1 MNSSSNSKDG
11 HHLPF
16 GSQDFQFLSS
26 RKQDNQFSISEFI
39 WGRHFALLRERK
51 LDASFRQDFWQFN
64 EDNESLCALL
74 VAYISFTVIQGP
86 TYYDLLMFKR
96 QPLIIVPAVGLFTV
110 FLSMW
115 VSFIYQAV
123 ADRLTSTSQQQFWRR
138 LVPMMRIY
146 TAVGSTVFFIF
157 RLILLA
163 TWDGGHKGLFQV
175 VKSKLPVETCM
186 ALFLFPIIFSG
197 IFREVDVRI
206 VLCLWLATI
215 IAMFVAVYLAH
226 AELYYTFTSVYIVP
240 SLVIIFETYRYN
252 KCKNLINMVLQKI
265 VKEKDDNA
273 DQIHATEMRHM
284 IANVAHDLKTV
295 SALAH
300 TRSLAGLMYFLPCQ
314 PLTSFLSGIEVI
326 SDIALECKCRVKENR
341 LSPAQF
347 IDDINSVLNCVNSIR
362 NTNSFMLMTINRC
375 IDYTKASKGFKLVPR
390 QETIDLMEAL
400 SLPLNC
406 MKDIQQRVP
415 ITLEPLPQEIC
426 SHIITDKQWLQENVL
441 CLLSNAVKYST
452 GGEVKVMLTVVR
464 PESDSPEVSYFQR
477 TYASLGIS
485 PFKRRKSGLQVV
497 PLDFEHHLHPIQDE
511 EDEQINLFKPVLDDS
526 SQHMTLGT
534 SKSSFVSDVEKTTAP
549 LCTSYI
555 CVEVEDNGIG
565 LSKDAMDN
573 LFNPF
578 KQVQRLAG
586 GTGLGLYSL
595 ARRVE
600 ALSGYYG
607 VRSRRDGK
615 QGSVFW
621 FSLPY
626 RPDRVSALSARKQA
640 LSNRGSNIRGS
651 FLNVHLAADSEGNS
665 ESFVDLRTILSGDA
679 VDQLTFSNST
689 DAADVGKTE
698 EGFQTKSNVSQIL
711 NILIVDDSPAIVK
724 MISMML
730 RRLGHRISTAENGAI
745 ALQNIMDKRGSNSSD
760 PYDVVLMDLQ
770 MPVMDGLEATRRLRH
785 IEASENTLSDH
796 ATADS
801 THQIIIGV
809 SANSDHET
817 MQDALSA
824 GVDAF
829 MGKPF
834 SIETF
839 QKTYE
844 KVSEKAIIRSY
855 DI

>member
-1 MNSSSNSKDG
+1 M
-11 HHLPF
+11 F
-16 GSQDFQFLSS
+16 
-26 RKQDNQFSISEFI
+26 E
-39 WGRHFALLRERK
+39 RH
-51 LDASFRQDFWQFN
+51 
-64 EDNESLCALL
+64 
-74 VAYISFTVIQGP
+74 
-86 TYYDLLMFKR
+86 
-96 QPLIIVPAVGLFTV
+96 PLIIVPAVGLFTV

-115 VSFIYQAV
+115 ISFFYQSLG
-123 ADRLTSTSQQQFWRR
+123 DRLTNTSQQQLWRR

-163 TWDGGHKGLFQV
+163 TWDGGHKGLYQM

-186 ALFLFPIIFSG
+186 ALFLFPFVFSG
-197 IFREVDVRI
+197 IFREINVRI
-206 VLCLWLATI
+206 ILCLWLATI

-226 AELYYTFTSVYIVP
+226 AELYYTFTSIYIVP
-240 SLVIIFETYRYN
+240 SLVIIFESYRYN

-295 SALAH
+295 STLAC
-300 TRSLAGLMYFLPCQ
+300 SLPLTGLICFLPYQ
-314 PLTSFLSGIEVI
+314 PLTSFLSGIEI
-326 SDIALECKCRVKENR
+326 IADIALECQRRVKENR
-341 LSPAQF
+341 ITPAQL
-347 IDDINSVLNCVNSIR
+347 IDDIHSVLNCVNSIR

-415 ITLEPLPQEIC
+415 ITLDPLPQEIC

-464 PESDSPEVSYFQR
+464 PESDSPDVSYFQR

-497 PLDFEHHLHPIQDE
+497 PLDVDHHLHPTLDE
-511 EDEQINLFKPVLDDS
+511 EDEQIKAEGSIKNMFKPVRDDS
-526 SQHMTLGT
+526 SQKMTLGT
-534 SKSSFVSDVEKTTAP
+534 SKSSFVSDVEKTTGP
-549 LCTSYI
+549 LCTSYL

-621 FSLPY
+621 FYLPY
-626 RPDRVSALSARKQA
+626 RPDRVSAVSARKEA
-640 LSNRGSNIRGS
+640 ISNRGSNIRGS
-651 FLNVHLAADSEGNS
+651 FLNVRLAVDSEENT
-665 ESFVDLRTILSGDA
+665 ESVVDLRTISSGDA
-679 VDQLTFSNST
+679 VDPLLTFSQST
-689 DAADVGKTE
+689 DPTDVGKTE
-698 EGFQTKSNVSQIL
+698 EGSQTKSSVAKIL

-730 RRLGHRISTAENGAI
+730 RRLGHRITTAENGAI
-745 ALQNIMDKRGSNSSD
+745 ALQKIMDKRESNSNE

-785 IEASENTLSDH
+785 IEASENTLSDQP
-796 ATADS
+796 TADS